1 MSSRP
6 LDPLTTLSVE
16 LSAAM
21 SRNRYTTDPGPVIA
35 ELQRIAGEHPELL
48 AEEAGL
54 WAGFNEADPDSAAL
68 VDALKAISTLEAVA
82 LGRERSTAGSHFTPP
97 LI

>member
-16 LSAAM
+16 LSATMA
-21 SRNRYTTDPGPVIA
+21 RNRYTTDPGPVID
-35 ELQRIAGEHPELL
+35 ELQRIAGEHRELL

-54 WAGFNEADPDSAAL
+54 WAGSNEADPHSAAL
-68 VDALKAISTLEAVA
+68 VDALKTIATPEAIA
-82 LGRERSTAGSHFTPP
+82 LGRERSTAGSHSTP
-97 LI
+97 